1 MLPDYN
7 INNEIKKRKK
17 KDKRRKISE
26 IKLRD
31 ESCNYVFLNIL

>member
-1 MLPDYN
+1 MKLRKER
-7 INNEIKKRKK
+7 NE
-17 KDKRRKISE
+17 DKRRKISE